1 MEQRI
6 KYAFQ
11 KLFLLLLLPVLFLLS
26 LINALSLNV
35 VIIFAK

>member
-11 KLFLLLLLPVLFLLS
+11 ELFLLLLLPVLFLLS